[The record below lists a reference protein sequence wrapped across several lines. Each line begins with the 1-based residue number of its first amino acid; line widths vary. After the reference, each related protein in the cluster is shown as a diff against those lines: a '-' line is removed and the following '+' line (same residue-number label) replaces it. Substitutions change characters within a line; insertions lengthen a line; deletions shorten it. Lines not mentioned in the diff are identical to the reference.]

1 VYKWENIPINIE
13 RDLIISLLKLTRE
26 GYSSKETVKKDA
38 NLPLETV
45 EKLLRRLQNDR
56 LIYLQKD
63 MVEVSSLQ
71 RLKLAVHAV
80 GSGGDIEGISGFLQW
95 KEFEEIAA
103 IALDRNG
110 YGVKTN
116 LRFKRAGRRWE
127 IDIVG
132 FKQPIALCMDC
143 KHWHR
148 QMSPSTLK
156 KVVGDQAERTC
167 ALVESLPNPA
177 VKAAFV
183 SWDSVKFIPAVL
195 SLVTGRFKFYK
206 KVPVVAILQLQD
218 FLSQLPVYADSLT
231 HFTKP

>member
-1 VYKWENIPINIE
+1 MYKSANPAMSIE
-13 RDLIISLLKLTRE
+13 RDLIISLLKLTTE

-45 EKLLRRLQNDR
+45 EKLLRRLQNDK
-56 LIYLQKD
+56 LIYLRKD
-63 MVEVSSLQ
+63 IVEVSTVQ
-71 RLKLAVHAV
+71 RLKLAVQAV
-80 GSGGDIEGISGFLQW
+80 GSGGDIERISGFLQW
-95 KEFEEIAA
+95 KEFEKIAA
-103 IALDRNG
+103 LALERNG
-110 YGVKTN
+110 CGVKTN
-116 LRFKRAGRRWE
+116 LRFKYGGRRWE

-132 FKQPIALCMDC
+132 YKRPIAICMDC

-156 KVVGDQAERTC
+156 KVVGDQVERTS

-195 SLVTGRFKFYK
+195 SLVTGRFKFYN

-218 FLSQLPVYADSLT
+218 FLSQLPVYADSLK
-231 HFTKP
+231 HFAGP